1 MSSTPRPT
9 KRAPRK
15 TTQTPKRAS
24 VLNDSLR
31 AMPLD
36 EALEVFLALDADW
49 SLIPDGHE
57 DQLASDWDLA
67 VEGCGSLGIA
77 TVHGLLTELP
87 AVLTAATG
95 VPNVTGFHTGAD
107 QALLHRTRNAALAV
121 AVATAPNHDPAAIL
135 DTTRRTLR
143 ARTSLPARA
152 LVDDEITLLRTV
164 AAVTACGAPTSQ
176 RVGTYALC
184 DAGMLC
190 AETTSADVSDIDGP
204 LQQPTAILAS
214 GTASGLVSDRLVPL
228 EAFHRRALAR
238 RSQPRSPA
246 APRHCSPTSRRRT
259 SPGPSRPPRQPTA
272 SSADSR
278 PTAASRTPTPPRRA
292 CTAGAS
298 PPPGTPTVPRSQ
310 CSWAGGPTSRP
321 PAATP
326 ASRSSRSPPCPRPP
340 WRTSWTTPPDRC
352 SSLVPGPGASEP

>member
-228 EAFHRRALAR
+228 EAFHRRALAPTIAAAIARGPKALLTYKPTKNLPGSFAASASANGVIGRLLADCGLAHTDTTPASLHRWRITTTWHTHGPAIAMQLGGRADLEATR
-238 RSQPRSPA
+238 RHACISLEPIPAVSPA
-246 APRHCSPTSRRRT
+246 AVENFM
-259 SPGPSRPPRQPTA
+259 
-272 SSADSR
+272 DY
-278 PTAASRTPTPPRRA
+278 AA
-292 CTAGAS
+292 
-298 PPPGTPTVPRSQ
+298 
-310 CSWAGGPTSRP
+310 
-321 PAATP
+321 
-326 ASRSSRSPPCPRPP
+326 
-340 WRTSWTTPPDRC
+340 
-352 SSLVPGPGASEP
+352 